1 MFGRVMNTSLNIL
14 AFRLKYFPVEG
25 AFNDCDTVKL
35 KDKRTNKGGMR
46 IINIS
51 CLFRTYC
58 FGINKALY
66 LYGVFTSLN

>member
-35 KDKRTNKGGMR
+35 KDKRTNKGDVR